1 MVMRT
6 IEINKLSFERKGRDR
21 EAILKKI
28 EELFGKKLDVK
39 IMEDRIEI
47 QGDLRDHRKRNTLI
61 KYLIG
66 GK

>member
-21 EAILKKI
+21 ESILKKI

-39 IMEDRIEI
+39 IMEDKIEI
-47 QGDLRDHRKRNTLI
+47 QGDLRDHRKRNALI
-61 KYLIG
+61 KYLG
-66 GK
+66 EE